1 MLATPPPACAQR
13 VPLPPR
19 PSQNYGVAPLMLA
32 AGSGRPSTVHKLLL
46 ARADPTLKANVRA
59 AAAAAREGAVVG

>member
-19 PSQNYGVAPLMLA
+19 PSQTYGGTPLMWA
-32 AGSGRPSTVHKLLL
+32 ARDGHPSTVHKLLL
-46 ARADPTLKANVRA
+46 ARADPTLKHKVRL